1 MARYLDN
8 DVTIVPVLGNK
19 STLFSVRG
27 NISTPCPF
35 LRFTHII
42 CAFFYPYQSLNRRSK
57 RKQVYKLISRC
68 RVSTDSDEQATS
80 YEAQVEHYTEF
91 IQKNPEWEFAG
102 IYADDGISGTNTKNR
117 DEFNRMIEECEAGNI
132 DMIITKSISRFA
144 RNTLDCLKYIRQL
157 KEKNIPVFF
166 EKEAINTMDAKGEVL
181 ITIMASLAQQES
193 QSLSQNVK
201 LGLQFRY
208 QNGQVQVNH
217 NHFLGYTKDAD
228 GNLIIDPEQA
238 EVVKRI
244 YREYLEGSSM
254 DKIAAG
260 LEKDGILTG
269 AGKTKW
275 WASTVKKILTNEKY
289 IGDALLQKTYTT
301 DFLNKTRVKNNGI
314 VPQYYVEGNHEA
326 IIPKDI
332 YLQVQEELVRRRV
345 VKTSANGK
353 KRSYSC
359 NHCFAQ
365 IVVCGD
371 CGEMFRR
378 IHWNNRGCKSI
389 VWRCISRLE
398 PGLECHARTV
408 NETILEDVVVQAI
421 NKLLGDKSTY
431 QAQLQQNIAK
441 VIREAQQTTADG
453 IDERL
458 QELQKELLKK
468 ANNKEAYDEIADEI
482 FKLREQRQQNTVDTA
497 ARDAQIGRINEL
509 QDYIKDQD
517 ATLTEFD
524 EALVKRW
531 LKQITVFEDHFTVKL
546 KSGLTIDIE
555 G

>member
-1 MARYLDN
+1 MGNVMVIPAKRQVGNAARQQDAK
-8 DVTIVPVLGNK
+8 PK
-19 STLFSVRG
+19 
-27 NISTPCPF
+27 
-35 LRFTHII
+35 LRV
-42 CAFFYPYQSLNRRSK
+42 AAY
-57 RKQVYKLISRC
+57 C

-80 YEAQVEHYTEF
+80 YDAQVEHYTEL

-102 IYADDGISGTNTKNR
+102 IYADDGISGTNTKKR
-117 DEFNRMIEECEAGNI
+117 EDFNRMIDDCEAGNI

-144 RNTLDCLKYIRQL
+144 RNTLDCLKYIRKL

-166 EKEAINTMDAKGEVL
+166 EKEAINTTDAKGEVL
-181 ITIMASLAQQES
+181 ITIIASLAQQES

-208 QNGQVQVNH
+208 QSGQVQVNH

-244 YREYLEGSSM
+244 YLEYLEGYSM
-254 DKIAAG
+254 DRIAKG
-260 LEKDGILTG
+260 LEADGILTG

-275 WASTVKKILTNEKY
+275 WTSTINKILRNEKY
-289 IGDALLQKTYTT
+289 VGDALLQKTYTT
-301 DFLNKTRVKNNGI
+301 DFLN
-314 VPQYYVEGNHEA
+314 
-326 IIPKDI
+326 
-332 YLQVQEELVRRRV
+332 
-345 VKTSANGK
+345 KTSANGK

-365 IVVCGD
+365 IVICGE

-389 VWRCISRLE
+389 VWRCISRPE
-398 PGLECHARTV
+398 PTGQECHARTV
-408 NETILEDVVVQAI
+408 NETVLENVVVQAI
-421 NKLLGDKSTY
+421 NTLLGNKSTY

-441 VIREAQQTTADG
+441 VIRSAQQNTADG
-453 IDERL
+453 IDEKL

-482 FKLREQRQQNTVDTA
+482 FKLREQREKCTVDTA
-497 ARDAQIGRINEL
+497 VRDTQIARINEL
-509 QDYIKDQD
+509 QDFIKQQP
-517 ATLTEFD
+517 AHLEAFD

-531 LKQITVFEDHFTVKL
+531 LERIIIWDDHFTVEL
-546 KSGLTIDIE
+546 KSGLKIE
-555 G
+555 IEE

>member
-1 MARYLDN
+1 MQVSMLMMVFQAQ
-8 DVTIVPVLGNK
+8 TQK
-19 STLFSVRG
+19 K
-27 NISTPCPF
+27 
-35 LRFTHII
+35 
-42 CAFFYPYQSLNRRSK
+42 RS
-57 RKQVYKLISRC
+57 
-68 RVSTDSDEQATS
+68 
-80 YEAQVEHYTEF
+80 
-91 IQKNPEWEFAG
+91 
-102 IYADDGISGTNTKNR
+102 
-117 DEFNRMIEECEAGNI
+117 EFNRMIEDCEAGNI

-166 EKEAINTMDAKGEVL
+166 EKESINTMDAKGEVL

-217 NHFLGYTKDAD
+217 NHFLGYTKDEN
-228 GNLIIDPEQA
+228 GNLIIDPDQA

-244 YREYLEGSSM
+244 YREYLEGYSM
-254 DKIAAG
+254 DKIAKG
-260 LEKDGILTG
+260 LEADEILTG
-269 AGKTKW
+269 AGKTRW
-275 WASTVKKILTNEKY
+275 WSSTINKILRNEKY

-301 DFLNKTRVKNNGI
+301 DFLSKTRVKNNGI

-332 YLQVQEELVRRRV
+332 FLRVQDELVRRRV

-365 IVVCGD
+365 IVICGD

-378 IHWNNRGCKSI
+378 IHWNNRGCKSV

-398 PGLECHARTV
+398 STGLECHARTV
-408 NETILEDVVVQAI
+408 NETVLENMVVQTI
-421 NKLLGDKSTY
+421 NTLLGDKSTF

-441 VIREAQQTTADG
+441 VIRDAGKTTADG
-453 IDERL
+453 IDEQL
-458 QELQKELLKK
+458 MELQKELLKK
-468 ANNKEAYDEIADEI
+468 ANNKEAYDEIADQI
-482 FKLREQRQQNTVDTA
+482 FKLREHREKCTVDTA
-497 ARDAQIGRINEL
+497 ARDAQIERINDL
-509 QDYIKDQD
+509 QDYIKKQRTD
-517 ATLTEFD
+517 LESFD
-524 EALVKRW
+524 ETLVKRW
-531 LKQITVFEDHFTVKL
+531 LGQITVWDDHFTVEL
-546 KSGLTIDIE
+546 KSGLKIDIE